1 MTPAATKLI
10 ATIILFFISSSSISY
25 FNYSLLKLAELD
37 ASVTRKYDKCHKN
50 SVQNKQDTLY
60 NKTQVEKSKAAS
72 SKEISNPIHTILKT
86 NTYLKSKERKF
97 LSHKHIHYMQNKKLF
112 NYFLK
117 SL

>member
-1 MTPAATKLI
+1 MLLSLGNMTNVIK
-10 ATIILFFISSSSISY
+10 
-25 FNYSLLKLAELD
+25 D
-37 ASVTRKYDKCHKN
+37 
-50 SVQNKQDTLY
+50 SVQNKKDTLY
-60 NKTQVEKSKAAS
+60 NETQVEKPKAAS

>member
-25 FNYSLLKLAELD
+25 FNYSLLKLAELE
-37 ASVTRKYDKCHKN
+37 ASVMKRYDKCHKN

-72 SKEISNPIHTILKT
+72 SKEISKPIHTILKT

-97 LSHKHIHYMQNKKLF
+97 LSYKNIYYTLNKILLLF
-112 NYFLK
+112 
-117 SL
+117 S

>member
-1 MTPAATKLI
+1 MLLSLGNMTNVIK
-10 ATIILFFISSSSISY
+10 
-25 FNYSLLKLAELD
+25 D
-37 ASVTRKYDKCHKN
+37 

-72 SKEISNPIHTILKT
+72 SKEISNPIHTILKN

-97 LSHKHIHYMQNKKLF
+97 LSHKHIYYKQSEKLF

>member
-10 ATIILFFISSSSISY
+10 ATITLCFIFSSSLSY

-60 NKTQVEKSKAAS
+60 NKTQVEK
-72 SKEISNPIHTILKT
+72 
-86 NTYLKSKERKF
+86 
-97 LSHKHIHYMQNKKLF
+97 LSVS
-112 NYFLK
+112 FLK
-117 SL
+117 RDINPNSHYIEN

>member
-1 MTPAATKLI
+1 MTNVIK
-10 ATIILFFISSSSISY
+10 
-25 FNYSLLKLAELD
+25 D
-37 ASVTRKYDKCHKN
+37 

-60 NKTQVEKSKAAS
+60 NKTQVEK

-86 NTYLKSKERKF
+86 NTYLKSKEQKF
-97 LSHKHIHYMQNKKLF
+97 SSHKHIYYRLDKKLF

>member
-1 MTPAATKLI
+1 MTNVIK
-10 ATIILFFISSSSISY
+10 
-25 FNYSLLKLAELD
+25 D
-37 ASVTRKYDKCHKN
+37 

-97 LSHKHIHYMQNKKLF
+97 LSYKHIYYTLNKTL
-112 NYFLK
+112 LLL
-117 SL
+117 S

>member
-25 FNYSLLKLAELD
+25 FNYRLLKLAELD

-60 NKTQVEKSKAAS
+60 NKTQVEK
-72 SKEISNPIHTILKT
+72 
-86 NTYLKSKERKF
+86 
-97 LSHKHIHYMQNKKLF
+97 LSVS
-112 NYFLK
+112 FLK
-117 SL
+117 RDINPNSHYIEN